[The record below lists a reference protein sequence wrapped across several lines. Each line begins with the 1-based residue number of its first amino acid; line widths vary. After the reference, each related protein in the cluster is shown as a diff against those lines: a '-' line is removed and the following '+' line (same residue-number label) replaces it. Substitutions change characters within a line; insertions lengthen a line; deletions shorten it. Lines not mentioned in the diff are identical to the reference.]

1 MWPWAHAALGYL
13 WYTLYLRGRNAG
25 VPAGWS
31 VVALGIGTQ
40 FPDLVDKPLA
50 WYLSVL
56 PYGRTLAHSL
66 FVAVPVTLLVSWL
79 ARRRAHR
86 LVGVAFGVGYLSH
99 LFGDS
104 FHALVT
110 LTWSDLGF
118 LVWPLVAPPE
128 TEVVGLLAHLR
139 DIEGSPFFLFGLLLT
154 GSMLLL
160 WHHHGH
166 PGLTEL
172 WGLVTT

>member
-1 MWPWAHAALGYL
+1 M
-13 WYTLYLRGRNAG
+13 
-25 VPAGWS
+25 
-31 VVALGIGTQ
+31 
-40 FPDLVDKPLA
+40 
-50 WYLSVL
+50 
-56 PYGRTLAHSL
+56 
-66 FVAVPVTLLVSWL
+66 
-79 ARRRAHR
+79 
-86 LVGVAFGVGYLSH
+86 
-99 LFGDS
+99 
-104 FHALVT
+104 T